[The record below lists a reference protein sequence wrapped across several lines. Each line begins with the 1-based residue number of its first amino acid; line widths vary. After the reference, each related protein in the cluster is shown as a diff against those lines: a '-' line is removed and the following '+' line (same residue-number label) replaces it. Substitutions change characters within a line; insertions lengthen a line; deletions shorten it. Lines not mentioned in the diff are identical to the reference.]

1 MNSSTQSRGQRGL
14 APHVDPAPAGLDE
27 LASRD
32 YRRVAKDGDQIALTT
47 RLYPQYAEPVF
58 FIVER
63 DALYQASQDL
73 GRCACAG

>member
-1 MNSSTQSRGQRGL
+1 MPSQPLGWSVNAVR
-14 APHVDPAPAGLDE
+14 AVIDPVPTGLDE
-27 LASRD
+27 LAGKNH
-32 YRRVAKDGDQIALTT
+32 RRMAKDGDQIALTT

-73 GRCACAG
+73 GRCPCAG